1 MKKTV
6 GTADRVIRIVIA
18 AVAIVLAFVVGASSA
33 WGIILFI
40 VAAVMVVTGSSA
52 YCPLY
57 SMAKI
62 NTLGHANKSHA
73 SR

>member
-6 GTADRVIRIVIA
+6 GTTDRIIRIVIA
-18 AVAIVLAFVVGASSA
+18 AAAIVLAFIVGASSA
-33 WGIILFI
+33 WGIVLFI
-40 VAAVMVVTGSSA
+40 VAAVMVVTGSTS

-62 NTLGHANKSHA
+62 STRDDGKKHHIG
-73 SR
+73 R